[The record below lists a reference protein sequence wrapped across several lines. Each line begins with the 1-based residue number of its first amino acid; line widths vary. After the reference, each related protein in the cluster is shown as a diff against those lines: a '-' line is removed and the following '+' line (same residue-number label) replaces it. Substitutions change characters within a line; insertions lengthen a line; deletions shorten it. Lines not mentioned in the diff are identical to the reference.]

1 MTNAIAQ
8 DGSPHATTGS
18 SSSEGQGSIKMS
30 ARAVNVYYGDAHA
43 VKDVALDISKDEVT
57 ALIGPSGC
65 GKSTLLRCFNR
76 MNDDIVGCRVTGDI
90 ELDGEPISGSA
101 MDVVELRA
109 RVGMVFQKPY
119 PFPKSI
125 EENVTYGPRIHGL
138 AKKGVE
144 LDAIVERSLRNAGLW
159 DEVRDRLDSP
169 ANSLSGGQQQR
180 LCIAR
185 ALAVN
190 PEVILMDE
198 PCSALDPIATAK
210 VEELIEELRGSYAI
224 AIVTH
229 NLQQAARVSQKT
241 AFFHMGQLI
250 EFGATSEIFTNPKI
264 QKTNDYITGR
274 YG

>member
-1 MTNAIAQ
+1 MDNPVSQHASPNAAIE
-8 DGSPHATTGS
+8 SPTAAGGDTV
-18 SSSEGQGSIKMS
+18 KMS
-30 ARAVNVYYGDAHA
+30 ARGVSVHYGDVHA
-43 VKDVALDISKDEVT
+43 VRNVSLEISKDEVT

-76 MNDDIVGCRVTGDI
+76 MNDDIVSCRVTGDI
-90 ELDGEPISGSA
+90 RLDGEPISNSS

-125 EENVTYGPRIHGL
+125 QENVAYGPRIHGL
-138 AKKGVE
+138 AKKGAE
-144 LDAIVERSLRNAGLW
+144 LDAVVEKSLQGAGLW

-210 VEELIEELRGSYAI
+210 VEELIDELRGNYAI

-241 AFFHMGQLI
+241 AFFHMGELI
-250 EFGATSEIFTNPKI
+250 EFGPTSEIFTNPTI